1 MQHATTLTVTRHDD
15 TVEHYADV
23 RYTLTAAGLR
33 ILTADGDWHGV
44 DTFDLLGTQATV
56 DRPADTDRPDDTGSG
71 PATDITDGGRA

>member
-33 ILTADGDWHGV
+33 ILDADGTRHDV
-44 DTFDLLGTQATV
+44 DTFDLLGTHATV
-56 DRPADTDRPDDTGSG
+56 DRPTDTTPADAGG
-71 PATDITDGGRA
+71 EDGGRA